1 MEFARKDGSRTI
13 PLSRGMV
20 AIVDASDYV
29 MLSKSKWFVNGDKW
43 PYAMRH
49 KPGTFHRQIL
59 MHRLVVGAKDGDI
72 VDHINGN
79 SLDNRKCNLRICTN
93 AQNIANGKSRG
104 GTSKFK
110 GVHLTKSRKPWR
122 ASIMQARKKYNLGNY
137 MTEAEAAKAYDRSAR
152 ERFGQYA
159 RLNFPAEA
167 TP

>member
-1 MEFARKDGSRTI
+1 MQDNGSRTI
-13 PLSRGMV
+13 PLNHGKV
-20 AIVDASDYV
+20 ALVDTEDYEAIASHH
-29 MLSKSKWFVNGDKW
+29 WFIQGTKW
-43 PYAMRH
+43 PYAVCNS
-49 KPGTFHRQIL
+49 PGDHGKKFL
-59 MHRLVVGAKDGDI
+59 MHRIIIGAEPGQF

-79 SLDNRKCNLRICTN
+79 TLDNRKCNLRICTN
-93 AQNIANGKSRG
+93 AQNIANGRSRG

-167 TP
+167 TT